1 MYTISR
7 SKRLSICM
15 AIFLFFILQQNA
27 TNSLVNNTYPDYD
40 YSRSTKYEPTN
51 YYDYDESSYYVKN
64 DETDLIYR
72 IADVI
77 KDNQD
82 QIRALKDRINELETD
97 HKHFMV

>member
-7 SKRLSICM
+7 SKRLSIYM

-27 TNSLVNNTYPDYD
+27 TNSLVNNTYYDYD
-40 YSRSTKYEPTN
+40 SSRSTKYEPTN

-82 QIRALKDRINELETD
+82 QIRALKDRINELEAD